1 MHLKAMQD
9 ATAIRLAAQH
19 AML

>member
-9 ATAIRLAAQH
+9 AAAIRLAAQH